1 MAGASDKARFYLE
14 QSVPELHELLKKKL
28 FTEVHGRSAV
38 TSRRSANKDLARDHV
53 HRKDSIRL

>member
-14 QSVPELHELLKKKL
+14 QSVPELHELLRKKL
-28 FTEVHGRSAV
+28 FTEVHYQSVV
-38 TSRRSANKDLARDHV
+38 TTRQFANKDVARDHV

>member
-14 QSVPELHELLKKKL
+14 QSVPELHELLRKKL

-38 TSRRSANKDLARDHV
+38 TLRATR
-53 HRKDSIRL
+53 

>member
-14 QSVPELHELLKKKL
+14 QSVPELHELLRRKL

-38 TSRRSANKDLARDHV
+38 TRRRFANEDLARNHIYC
-53 HRKDSIRL
+53 KDSIGI